1 MTIIP
6 AEALKNHIGI
16 IGKTG
21 SGKTFAAKGI
31 VESLLDAGER
41 VCIVDPASAW
51 WGLKSKASGK
61 AGAYRVVIFGGDHA
75 DLPLGAVHGEAI
87 AEIVAT
93 SNTPAIIDTSLM
105 KVGERT
111 RFFTDFA
118 SELLRK
124 NKGPLHLFIDECHLF
139 CPQGRVA
146 DPQSGNMLHAANNL
160 ISLGRSKGL
169 RVTLISQRPAK
180 VHKDSLTQIETMIA
194 MRLIAPQDRRA
205 VEDWIADQ
213 ADQQKGKDII
223 ASLPS
228 LSKGQG
234 WVWAPEL
241 GILKKVT
248 FPRIKTFDSGSTPEG
263 FGDGS
268 GPVLAAIDM
277 ATISTKLV
285 AIKEEADANDPVKL
299 KARIRD
305 LEKSPSAAE
314 PDSKAQ
320 QKAQAEGFKNGYSK
334 AFDDCR
340 LNFAAS
346 KATLASM
353 IFDKISKFDLSPSK
367 HTGKQ
372 DMRELADAIIPSAR
386 EPTRAIVD
394 LDPFGVRNAAGDLS
408 RAQQRVVDALGFWA
422 SVGHRTPS
430 RAQVAAVS
438 GYSVKS
444 SGFEKTVSQLST
456 AGVISRPVSGALALV
471 DQSKANLMD
480 LAEARAKLL
489 SVLGPAQRRVLDAF
503 NGTSATRDE
512 IAERSQYSNTSS
524 GFEKTLSQLSS
535 IGVVTRPAPGMV
547 DLADWVRELL

>member
-31 VESLLDAGER
+31 VENLLDAGER

-118 SELLRK
+118 NELLRK

-139 CPQGRVA
+139 MPQGRVA

-213 ADQQKGKDII
+213 ADQQKGRDII

-263 FGDGS
+263 FGDS
-268 GPVLAAIDM
+268 NGPVLAAIDM

-285 AIKEEADANDPVKL
+285 AIKEEAEANDPVKL
-299 KARIRD
+299 KAKIRE
-305 LEKSPSAAE
+305 LEKGRAAPVPAKADDKAVERARVDGLKQGYDLAVTDFEKLTFPGEMRALADQVFKLISGTKLESRRSRDNLKAVIAASAA
-314 PDSKAQ
+314 PARLL
-320 QKAQAEGFKNGYSK
+320 GGY
-334 AFDDCR
+334 R
-340 LNFAAS
+340 
-346 KATLASM
+346 
-353 IFDKISKFDLSPSK
+353 
-367 HTGKQ
+367 
-372 DMRELADAIIPSAR
+372 
-386 EPTRAIVD
+386 
-394 LDPFGVRNAAGDLS
+394 
-408 RAQQRVVDALGFWA
+408 
-422 SVGHRTPS
+422 
-430 RAQVAAVS
+430 
-438 GYSVKS
+438 
-444 SGFEKTVSQLST
+444 
-456 AGVISRPVSGALALV
+456 
-471 DQSKANLMD
+471 
-480 LAEARAKLL
+480 
-489 SVLGPAQRRVLDAF
+489 
-503 NGTSATRDE
+503 
-512 IAERSQYSNTSS
+512 
-524 GFEKTLSQLSS
+524 
-535 IGVVTRPAPGMV
+535 
-547 DLADWVRELL
+547 